1 MAQAIFDSLSNN
13 LWVVVVIAALVL
25 IIVFWIG
32 FATLL
37 QKIDDSESEA
47 DQSEAV
53 RLMIADLSSKID
65 EISRAQAQL
74 RETLDELNKAR
85 ESANAPGRSENT
97 AYGRVPDAPPA
108 GREREANL
116 PPRPAVSN
124 EPVNES
130 ARPAEAGSPE
140 QAPERSRESTGDYDS
155 DLAELKEM
163 ILSMRKVTEAQQHQA
178 AEIGRRSGNAPEAA
192 AQVPPARKN
201 EPEPDQSAGAS
212 GTPGSGMETFWTA
225 KPGTERRPKKEPVS
239 RSVSAGE
246 TTQKAEGSAGQQ
258 TTEPSV
264 PPKRPPV
271 RKPIASKTIIRLS
284 DLADPS
290 EASSDVSEIREE
302 GYDNKTVSAGRLT
315 GKFESRESSTDRYG
329 RTYTEEEL
337 RELIR

>member
-32 FATLL
+32 FATLS
-37 QKIDDSESEA
+37 QKIDDSESEE

-74 RETLDELNKAR
+74 RATLDELNKAR
-85 ESANAPGRSENT
+85 GSVNAPGQPADT
-97 AYGRVPDAPPA
+97 AHGRAPDAPSA
-108 GREREANL
+108 GKEHEANL
-116 PPRPAVSN
+116 PPRSAVSN
-124 EPVNES
+124 EPASES
-130 ARPAEAGSPE
+130 VQPSEAGSPK

-155 DLAELKEM
+155 DLAELREM
-163 ILSMRKVTEAQQHQA
+163 ILSMRKVTEEQQHQA

-192 AQVPPARKN
+192 AQVPPARNN
-201 EPEPDQSAGAS
+201 EPKPDQSAVSS

-225 KPGTERRPKKEPVS
+225 KPGTERMPKKETVS
-239 RSVSAGE
+239 RSASAGG
-246 TTQKAEGSAGQQ
+246 TTQKAERFAGQEAA
-258 TTEPSV
+258 EPSV

-290 EASSDVSEIREE
+290 EGSSDMSEVQEE
-302 GYDNKTVSAGRLT
+302 KYDNKAVSAGQLT